1 MVKKGRTNL
10 YVTEGDYS
18 WIQNPWSLKDDGGMG
33 LKLGLVGFK
42 RKKLR
47 LLLIR
52 SNNKGSIDLFWKLKR
67 EGGNWGE

>member
-1 MVKKGRTNL
+1 
-10 YVTEGDYS
+10 
-18 WIQNPWSLKDDGGMG
+18 LKDDCGMG

-67 EGGNWGE
+67 EGGN